1 MVIPT
6 FDKTVMV
13 WSAMRGFPQ
22 IGNGA
27 SGITPDS
34 VIYMRTEMRGFPD
47 ATSVAYL
54 RSHHFRSVVVLK
66 DQTAIPASA
75 RIDADRLPAPWLG
88 LRRIDMG
95 DSVLYL
101 VEPRPAG

>member
-1 MVIPT
+1 MIW

-13 WSAMRGFPQ
+13 WSAITGLPE

-27 SGITPDS
+27 SGIKPDS
-34 VIYMRTEMRGFPD
+34 FIYMRKEMRGFPD
-47 ATSVAYL
+47 ATSVTYL
-54 RSHHFRSVVVLK
+54 RSHHFRSVVVVK
-66 DQTAIPASA
+66 DVP
-75 RIDADRLPAPWLG
+75 PAPQEKPDRSPAPSLG

-101 VEPRPAG
+101 IESHPRA